1 MLLRCAAL
9 LDRSHVIPA
18 SKRSPIWPASA
29 ERAADC
35 LRLAGAW
42 GSQRDDLA
50 LTVASGAP
58 AGPSLRHLALNM
70 AVCWSSMPRPIEP
83 LMRARLT
90 TKRLVLSRKAGG
102 ASFSSSGALRLGAM
116 MSRLNALGEAPPT
129 SKRTDSAN
137 RDRAPFGAEAHRGVP
152 CFVPAPTPCSLSRPS
167 PPRPSCCSGPPR
179 RPASSMWRHLRR
191 RPPW

>member
-129 SKRTDSAN
+129 SKPPDTAN
-137 RDRAPFGAEAHRGVP
+137 RDRAPWCRFARVP

>member
-129 SKRTDSAN
+129 SKCDTAN
-137 RDRAPFGAEAHRGVP
+137 RI
-152 CFVPAPTPCSLSRPS
+152 LSY
-167 PPRPSCCSGPPR
+167 
-179 RPASSMWRHLRR
+179 L
-191 RPPW
+191 

>member
-129 SKRTDSAN
+129 SKLLTPPTVTERL
-137 RDRAPFGAEAHRGVP
+137 GADLQGVP